1 MGGIFGV
8 SVFLKVVL
16 RGSVWRLWVAEECL
30 GVPGGCLGGVW
41 RLCRRCLGV
50 VYAVFGLCEGCLD
63 GCLMNVLGA
72 SESCIKWMSGGVTYY
87 FKQSL

>member
-1 MGGIFGV
+1 MSGGCLGGIFGV

-16 RGSVWRLWVAEECL
+16 RGSVWRLL
-30 GVPGGCLGGVW
+30 VPGGCLGGVW
-41 RLCRRCLGV
+41 RLCRRCLGG

-72 SESCIKWMSGGVTYY
+72 SECCLKWVSGGVTY
-87 FKQSL
+87 